1 MRKMLF
7 SIVILLL
14 SGFIQTTLSAET
26 ASGPENVPR
35 MTKEQLKAQLGNS
48 DFVIID
54 VRSDHDWQDS
64 NTKIKGAV
72 RENPS
77 KLDSWINNYPKDKTI
92 VLYCA
97 WVNEATSASVALQLM
112 GRGYRK
118 VYALKGGWTDWEKE
132 KYPVQQK
139 DVNK

>member
-1 MRKMLF
+1 MKKVLLAF
-7 SIVILLL
+7 TILLL
-14 SGFIQTTLSAET
+14 SGFIQTALCAET

-64 NTKIKGAV
+64 NTKIKGAI
-72 RENPS
+72 REDPS
-77 KLDSWINNYPKDKTI
+77 KLDSWVNNYPKDKTI

-97 WVNEATSASVALQLM
+97 
-112 GRGYRK
+112 
-118 VYALKGGWTDWEKE
+118 
-132 KYPVQQK
+132 
-139 DVNK
+139 